1 MQEVPVRRGIGDRA
15 APACPPSP
23 NAFAA
28 AGVVPVVRP
37 TIPLSPATLDAASL
51 RSEFP
56 ILNERVFGRP
66 LVWLDNA
73 ATTQK
78 PRAVIDRLLRFYEH
92 ENANVHRAGH
102 ALGARATDAFEKARE
117 TVRRFLNAPE
127 GSIVFTRGTTEAIN
141 LVANTWGRR
150 HIGKDDEIVVSALEH
165 HSNLVPWQMIAAERG
180 VRIRTIDIDDAGQ
193 LSLESLDRVLGPRTK
208 LVAVTQMSNAL
219 GTVTPIREIVRRA
232 RAVGACIVVDGAQA
246 ISHVAVDVQALDAD
260 FYAFSGHKVFAPNGI
275 GVLCAKPHRLDES
288 PAWQGGGSMVAEV
301 TVERSLYHR
310 GPARFEAGTPNIA
323 DAVGLG
329 AALDWVSAL
338 GLARVE
344 AHDRALTRYATAAL
358 ATVPGLR
365 PVGTA
370 ADKLSVLSFVVE
382 GVSSQTLGAR
392 LDAEGIAVRVG
403 HHCALPALRSL
414 GFDSVVRPSLSVYNT
429 RADVD
434 TLVESL
440 HRIVGSDVPA
450 PGGPAQQA

>member
-1 MQEVPVRRGIGDRA
+1 MIRNQVSKLAELKRVRNSRRRGVTLIEILIVLAIIGLIA
-15 APACPPSP
+15 GGVAVVAVPKFQQAQVNSAKT
-23 NAFAA
+23 NALE
-28 AGVVPVVRP
+28 
-37 TIPLSPATLDAASL
+37 I
-51 RSEFP
+51 
-56 ILNERVFGRP
+56 
-66 LVWLDNA
+66 
-73 ATTQK
+73 
-78 PRAVIDRLLRFYEH
+78 
-92 ENANVHRAGH
+92 HRIAEMW
-102 ALGARATDAFEKARE
+102 RATHASECPTVERLKAEKEIAS
-117 TVRRFLNAPE
+117 TAKITDSWDSPYK
-127 GSIVFTRGTTEAIN
+127 IVCA
-141 LVANTWGRR
+141 
-150 HIGKDDEIVVSALEH
+150 DDEIVVSALEH
-165 HSNLVPWQMIAAERG
+165 HSNLVPWQMLAAERG
-180 VRIRTIDIDDAGQ
+180 ARIRTIEIDETGQ

-246 ISHVAVDVQALDAD
+246 ISHVPVDVQALDAD

-344 AHDRALTRYATAAL
+344 AHDRALTSYATAAL